1 MRSLISYAVTQP
13 RRFAGVLLAG
23 MMLASAPLVAQAKAI
38 AEPIRAAFEH
48 MVDGDYAQSFEIVSR
63 LSKAGD
69 MDAQHL
75 LAYHYE
81 NGFGTAKNIATAI
94 DLYARAGAK
103 GQIDAQFALG
113 ELAFAGGTAKQDYDR
128 ALGWYSMAATQ
139 GHLRAKVRMGYMYA
153 EGLGVNLNLTKAIEL
168 FREAGEAGDGEAQY
182 NIGIAYLT
190 GEGVVQNYQEAAD
203 WFEKSSA
210 QGHADSQYN
219 LALIYD
225 SHFLGEPD
233 REKVKTY
240 MHAAADGGMPTAMV
254 AMGLLLREGRI
265 EPGGKTSADW
275 FETAAETGDAQGQ
288 FLFAASLAE
297 GQGRV
302 EDPEAALVWAE
313 RVLAQNAGGDPV
325 LLEKTEGMQD
335 HLKKAIRKIKRK
347 K

>member
-182 NIGIAYLT
+182 N
-190 GEGVVQNYQEAAD
+190 
-203 WFEKSSA
+203 
-210 QGHADSQYN
+210 